1 MGDGSRFE
9 ALAAIPDA
17 DIDVAL
23 GAALIARDVYGSLDV
38 DAVLAR
44 FDELARPLAGR
55 GLGGAPAR
63 VQAEQLSQHIYDA
76 CGFSGN
82 ETDYY
87 DPRNS
92 LISDVL
98 DRRLGIPITLAIV
111 YGEVARRVG
120 VRARGVAFPGHFLV
134 RLEGDAGLDAGGRDD
149 LRPDGEAG
157 APLLVD
163 PFFGGR
169 VLDDDALTT
178 LYTRV
183 SGRTAPPPP
192 ALLEPASPR
201 AMLVRML
208 VNLRS
213 IYLSRGD
220 LARAMLAIDRIVCLT
235 PDAPEPLRER
245 GLLSAR
251 LGASASAIADLE
263 RFLVLAPGAEDA
275 DAIRVRLQ
283 QLRVKPAAPN

>member
-1 MGDGSRFE
+1 M
-9 ALAAIPDA
+9 
-17 DIDVAL
+17 DVAL

-44 FDELARPLAGR
+44 FDELARPLKGR
-55 GLGGAPAR
+55 GLDSAPAR
-63 VQAEQLSQHIYDA
+63 VQAEQLAQHVYDA

-82 ETDYY
+82 EADYY

-111 YGEVARRVG
+111 YGEIARRVG
-120 VRARGVAFPGHFLV
+120 VRACGVAFPGHFLV
-134 RLEGDAGLDAGGRDD
+134 RIDADA
-149 LRPDGEAG
+149 E
-157 APLLVD
+157 APLLID

-169 VLDDDALTT
+169 VLDDEALAT

-183 SGRTAPPPP
+183 SGRTVAPPPS
-192 ALLEPASPR
+192 LLEPASPR
-201 AMLVRML
+201 AVLVRML

-220 LARAMLAIDRIVCLT
+220 LARAMLAIDRILCLT

-263 RFLVLAPGAEDA
+263 RFLTLVPSADDAE
-275 DAIRVRLQ
+275 IIRTRVRE
-283 QLRVKPAAPN
+283 LRGRAAPPN